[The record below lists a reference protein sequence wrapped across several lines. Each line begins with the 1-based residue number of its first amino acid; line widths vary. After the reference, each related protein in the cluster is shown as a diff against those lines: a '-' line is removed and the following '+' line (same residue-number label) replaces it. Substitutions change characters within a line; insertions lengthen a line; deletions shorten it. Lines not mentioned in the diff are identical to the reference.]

1 MDKQKFVNSKAHKVT
16 NGECYSSKGRIKHN
30 ETYFVLSENFYVYR
44 VTKRMNG
51 LRIYILPKW
60 AVKSIEYIKK

>member
-16 NGECYSSKGRIKHN
+16 NGECYSSMGRIKHN
-30 ETYFVLSENFYVYR
+30 ETYFVLSENHYVYR

-51 LRIYILPKW
+51 LRTYILPKW